1 MKSLFI
7 GKEIEIPKVIQDM
20 LVEDEQVLHA
30 VQQARSKQLITPDRI
45 FITNKRIIVNKL
57 RMLGLRKNIEDY
69 RFVDVAN
76 TNIDHGIIRSDI
88 RLKMRF
94 QENDVFL
101 EAIPKKVSREI
112 FKTIQQGVAG
122 RLEGS
127 EFETPANVI
136 YPRTKK
142 AKESNEDH
150 LSIIQKRYAK
160 GEISKRS
167 IVDLEMTYLD

>member
-101 EAIPKKVSREI
+101 EAIPKKVSR
-112 FKTIQQGVAG
+112 
-122 RLEGS
+122 
-127 EFETPANVI
+127 
-136 YPRTKK
+136 
-142 AKESNEDH
+142 
-150 LSIIQKRYAK
+150 
-160 GEISKRS
+160 
-167 IVDLEMTYLD
+167 